1 MIFHWEFY
9 LNKYP
14 DLRKNGLKS
23 PEDAY
28 QHWMNFGKKELRIYI
43 DTPIIFDWKNYL
55 LNNKDHFR
63 KIHRPQVMGKVE
75 YIGSISHT
83 IFLHISRVVQ
93 LFCTNLRRK
102 SWTLANGNI

>member
-55 LNNKDHFR
+55 LNNKDLKTIDSEEEAWRHFLYFGLKENR
-63 KIHRPQVMGKVE
+63 MIRFKNRLKI
-75 YIGSISHT
+75 YC
-83 IFLHISRVVQ
+83 L
-93 LFCTNLRRK
+93 
-102 SWTLANGNI
+102 

>member
-28 QHWMNFGKKELRIYI
+28 QHWLNYGKNELRIYI
-43 DTPIIFDWKNYL
+43 DIPIIFDWKNYL
-55 LNNKDHFR
+55 LNNKDLKTIYTEEEAWRHFLYFGWKENR
-63 KIHRPQVMGKVE
+63 MIRFKKRLKV
-75 YIGSISHT
+75 YC
-83 IFLHISRVVQ
+83 L
-93 LFCTNLRRK
+93 
-102 SWTLANGNI
+102 